1 VRVPSDREPTVPR
14 SAPDPLD
21 PGRAPAPGPLGP
33 EQSRTNLTGMPT
45 PPLPTLAL
53 STSLPKGSVVLVVGL
68 GAEGVRGVPAAVDQ
82 AYAKTYGND
91 VATLATAVGATSKAG
106 QTRTLPPVGDVRVV
120 VVGLGEQ
127 SEPGEDDV
135 AGVALR
141 DAAATAV
148 RYAGGLVEGTET
160 GGKAR
165 ARNALSVV
173 VALGTTTAEATLA
186 VATGALLGTYAYAG
200 VGAKSSTPPAIDK
213 VTVLHDGP
221 ARTPEG
227 DDVAEVATV
236 LAGAVLAAREW
247 VNIPANLLYPASFA
261 EEVQSLVKGT
271 RLTCEV
277 LDERELEAQGYGG
290 LMAVGGG
297 SARPPRLVRLSY
309 RPRGAKTHLALVGKG
324 ITFDTGG
331 LNLKPGDSMYTMK
344 CDMAGAAAVLAA
356 TWAIARLG
364 LKVQVTAYGALAEN
378 MPSGSA
384 YRPSDVIT
392 IYGGTT
398 VENGNS
404 DAEGRI
410 VMADALA
417 RSNAD
422 SADLVVDVAT
432 LTGAAVVAL
441 GDRTAAAF
449 ATDEPTSQRVLDA
462 ARTAGEAFW
471 PLPIPAETRGKLDSS
486 VADLRSTGGSDRAG
500 GALVAAAFLREF
512 VDAPTPWAHLDIAGP
527 AFRTGGPEGT
537 LSTGGT
543 GVGVTTLVA
552 LARSM
557 AG

>member
-1 VRVPSDREPTVPR
+1 MRVPSDREPTVP
-14 SAPDPLD
+14 S
-21 PGRAPAPGPLGP
+21 GAPGPLGGGQARTP
-33 EQSRTNLTGMPT
+33 GPLGGKQSRTNLTGMPT
-45 PPLPTLAL
+45 PPLPALAL
-53 STSLPKGSVVLVVGL
+53 STSLPKGAVVLVVGL
-68 GAEGVRGVPAAVDQ
+68 GADGVRGVPAEVDK

-127 SEPGEDDV
+127 SGPGEDDV
-135 AGVALR
+135 AGGALR

-148 RYAGGLVEGTET
+148 RYAGGLAEDAGTDA
-160 GGKAR
+160 KAR
-165 ARNALSVV
+165 ARKAVSVV

-200 VGAKSSTPPAIDK
+200 VGARSSTPPAVDK
-213 VTVLHDGP
+213 ITVLHDGP

-227 DDVAEVATV
+227 EDVAEVATV

-261 EEVQSLVKGT
+261 DEVQSLVKGT
-271 RLTCEV
+271 RLSCEV

-297 SARPPRLVRLSY
+297 SERKPRLVRLSY

-422 SADLVVDVAT
+422 SPDLVVDVAT

-441 GDRTAAAF
+441 GDRTAAVF

-462 ARTAGEAFW
+462 AKRAGEAFW

-512 VDAPTPWAHLDIAGP
+512 VDAPTSWAHLDIAGP
-527 AFRTGGPEGT
+527 AFRTGSADGA

-543 GVGVTTLVA
+543 GVAVTTLVE

>member
-1 VRVPSDREPTVPR
+1 MRVPSDREPTVPR
-14 SAPDPLD
+14 GAPDPLD
-21 PGRAPAPGPLGP
+21 PGHAPAPGPLGP

-82 AYAKTYGND
+82 AYTKTYGND

-127 SEPGEDDV
+127 SEPGEDEAA

-148 RYAGGLVEGTET
+148 RYAGGLVEGAET
-160 GGKAR
+160 DGKAR

-309 RPRGAKTHLALVGKG
+309 RPRGPRPTWRWSARASPST
-324 ITFDTGG
+324 
-331 LNLKPGDSMYTMK
+331 P
-344 CDMAGAAAVLAA
+344 AA
-356 TWAIARLG
+356 
-364 LKVQVTAYGALAEN
+364 
-378 MPSGSA
+378 
-384 YRPSDVIT
+384 
-392 IYGGTT
+392 
-398 VENGNS
+398 
-404 DAEGRI
+404 
-410 VMADALA
+410 
-417 RSNAD
+417 
-422 SADLVVDVAT
+422 
-432 LTGAAVVAL
+432 
-441 GDRTAAAF
+441 
-449 ATDEPTSQRVLDA
+449 
-462 ARTAGEAFW
+462 
-471 PLPIPAETRGKLDSS
+471 
-486 VADLRSTGGSDRAG
+486 
-500 GALVAAAFLREF
+500 
-512 VDAPTPWAHLDIAGP
+512 
-527 AFRTGGPEGT
+527 
-537 LSTGGT
+537 
-543 GVGVTTLVA
+543 
-552 LARSM
+552 
-557 AG
+557 